1 MVDFQ
6 RTIPGYL
13 NQKENIVKLIIFT
26 AAFALVFINI
36 YAPFGVES
44 WFAVTRLQ
52 LFFYSSLVILTGVLV
67 VVISRVFMYHL
78 CKHYSLNL
86 IQFLIW
92 ILLEVFFM
100 ALFYAVYEKY
110 ILHETRLFETLL
122 KVSIQNTALVL
133 LIPYSVLWLYFS
145 WKDKKLMLDQISQ
158 GQSFPN
164 NSKNM
169 VPFHDEK
176 GVLQFSVKM
185 ESLLYLEASDNYVKV
200 CYLNKEKIARYMLR
214 NTLKKMEAN
223 FNGMELI
230 RCHRSYMVN
239 FDKVKVIR
247 KDKDGLMLELDTL
260 NAVDIPVSKTYVENV
275 MKTFSRFSASLG
287 R

>member
-6 RTIPGYL
+6 KNIPNYL
-13 NQKENIVKLIIFT
+13 NQKENIVKLIGFT

-36 YAPFGVES
+36 YAPFGVET

-67 VVISRVFMYHL
+67 VVISRVIMYQVV
-78 CKHYSLNL
+78 KRYSLNY
-86 IQFLIW
+86 IHYIIW
-92 ILLEVFFM
+92 VLAEVFFM
-100 ALFYAVYEKY
+100 ALFYAIYEKF

-133 LIPYSVLWLYFS
+133 LLPYSVLWLYFS
-145 WKDKKLMLDQISQ
+145 WKDKKLMLDEISQ
-158 GQSFPN
+158 GQTFPN

-169 VPFHDEK
+169 IPFHDEK
-176 GVLQFSVKM
+176 GVLRFSVKM
-185 ESLLYLEASDNYVKV
+185 ENLLYLEASDNYVKV
-200 CYLNKEKIARYMLR
+200 CYLNKEKIARYLLR
-214 NTLKKMEAN
+214 NTLKKMETD
-223 FNGMELI
+223 FNGLELI

-239 FDKVKVIR
+239 FNKVKVIR
-247 KDKDGLMLELDTL
+247 KDKEGLMLELDIP

-275 MKTFSRFSASLG
+275 MKTFSRFSTSLD